1 MKQKIVYILILLA
14 CSLNTVAQKK
24 EISQAKAN
32 IKSGKNLEQ
41 TEQSMRKIL
50 ADSTQRDNEKVWLLL
65 FEAVKKQYE
74 QGNEKLYLKQQYDTA
89 QLFVLTRKMFEV
101 LEGFDSLDAK
111 PNSKGKSAPVYRK
124 RHAEFLHQFRP
135 NLYNGGIFFANKQ
148 KYQDAYHLLDL
159 YLDCARQPLFQQ
171 YNYAETDNK
180 LSEAAYWAVFC
191 GYKLQNP
198 KATLHHVYQALK
210 DTTHYCLMLQ
220 YLAETYKLENDT
232 TRWVET
238 LQEGF
243 SRYPLFPFFF
253 PRLIS
258 YYGEK
263 GDWNKVETISDE
275 ALKADS
281 TKQTFLFAKSTALLN
296 LSRLN
301 ECVEVSERIIK
312 ADSLFPDAY
321 YNAGLAYYN
330 RAEQLNK
337 KLQQSAKT
345 KNEIKA
351 NYKKAMPYLQRYRAL
366 KPDDSSQWLM
376 PLYNIY
382 LNLNMGKE
390 FDEVD
395 RLMRTKK

>member
-1 MKQKIVYILILLA
+1 
-14 CSLNTVAQKK
+14 
-24 EISQAKAN
+24 
-32 IKSGKNLEQ
+32 
-41 TEQSMRKIL
+41 
-50 ADSTQRDNEKVWLLL
+50 
-65 FEAVKKQYE
+65 
-74 QGNEKLYLKQQYDTA
+74 
-89 QLFVLTRKMFEV
+89 
-101 LEGFDSLDAK
+101 
-111 PNSKGKSAPVYRK
+111 
-124 RHAEFLHQFRP
+124 
-135 NLYNGGIFFANKQ
+135 
-148 KYQDAYHLLDL
+148 L

-263 GDWNKVETISDE
+263 GDWNKVETISNE